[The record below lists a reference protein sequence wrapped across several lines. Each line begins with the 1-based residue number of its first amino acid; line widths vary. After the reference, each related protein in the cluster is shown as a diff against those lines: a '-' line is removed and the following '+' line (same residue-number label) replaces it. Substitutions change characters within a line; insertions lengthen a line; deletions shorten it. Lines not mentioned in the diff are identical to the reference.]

1 MAGDEVGVE
10 VGLGGEG
17 DSEAVSLRR
26 FQVGSGVAA
35 GVDDERA
42 ALTEVDHV
50 RGVAEALIDKSV
62 DPGHGSS
69 SASGL
74 GGASIPDTSVIVKE
88 VVEVDG
94 REAKD
99 ALYEQFARLGRAVAN
114 PKRIE
119 LLDLLAQGERSVE
132 ALGEGTGM
140 GLTNT
145 SNHLQVLRQAR
156 LVATRKEGTRVLYRL
171 ADDEVLLFAVALRS
185 LARTRLAEV
194 DRVVRDY
201 FVARDSLETVSRD
214 ELIDRASRGDVIV
227 LDVRPRE
234 EFVQGHIP
242 GAISVPLG
250 ELEQQLRRMRKRVEI
265 VAYCRGPYCVL
276 APEAVELLRRHGF
289 RARRLEDGMPE
300 WRLAGLPV
308 AVGLE

>member
-1 MAGDEVGVE
+1 M
-10 VGLGGEG
+10 
-17 DSEAVSLRR
+17 
-26 FQVGSGVAA
+26 
-35 GVDDERA
+35 
-42 ALTEVDHV
+42 
-50 RGVAEALIDKSV
+50 
-62 DPGHGSS
+62 
-69 SASGL
+69 
-74 GGASIPDTSVIVKE
+74 
-88 VVEVDG
+88 EVDG

-132 ALGEGTGM
+132 ALAEGTGM
-140 GLTNT
+140 GFTNA

-201 FVARDSLETVSRD
+201 FLARDSLETVNRD
-214 ELIDRASRGDVIV
+214 ELVERAARGDVIV

-234 EFVQGHIP
+234 EYAQGHIA
-242 GAISVPLG
+242 GAVSVPLG
-250 ELEQQLRRMRKRVEI
+250 ELEHQLRRLRKRMEI

-308 AVGLE
+308 AIGQE